1 MTKGNLSALL
11 THKLTRREFL
21 VSTLALGVGV
31 ALGCEAEKAPTT
43 PTTPTPV
50 RGPRVKLGYISTL
63 SGVAAPVTQPEL
75 QAIQFAVEEINSA
88 GGVLG
93 RPIELIA
100 RDDKGRPEEAT
111 RLARELV
118 EAEGVFL
125 LMGVISS
132 GVALAVSEYAKSA
145 RVPFIDTIAQTA
157 ALTEEKGHRY
167 VFRVIPTHTGIAGR
181 GVAEVA
187 AKQPWRRWY
196 FIGPDYEYGHRM
208 VEDFRDHLKKLRPDV
223 EFLGEL
229 WPKFGKGE
237 YSAEIGAILA
247 ARPEA
252 VFTSL
257 WGTDWIAFVKQAKG
271 FGYFDKVQQVS
282 WAGAEPDVSIPLGA
296 DFPPRILTGSS
307 YLYYAIKTPENE
319 EFVRKFINRTGQP
332 PLSGAA
338 YGYVSVQVIK
348 AAVEKAGAWDREKF
362 IDALEGIRV
371 KTIIGD
377 VEVRKCDHQLYGP
390 FLVGFTGPV
399 PGTTFHGIVSD
410 VTIWSLSDV
419 LAKLALPCE
428 EVQRKRGG

>member
-1 MTKGNLSALL
+1 L
-11 THKLTRREFL
+11 
-21 VSTLALGVGV
+21 
-31 ALGCEAEKAPTT
+31 
-43 PTTPTPV
+43 
-50 RGPRVKLGYISTL
+50 
-63 SGVAAPVTQPEL
+63 
-75 QAIQFAVEEINSA
+75 
-88 GGVLG
+88 
-93 RPIELIA
+93 
-100 RDDKGRPEEAT
+100 
-111 RLARELV
+111 
-118 EAEGVFL
+118 
-125 LMGVISS
+125 
-132 GVALAVSEYAKSA
+132 
-145 RVPFIDTIAQTA
+145 
-157 ALTEEKGHRY
+157 
-167 VFRVIPTHTGIAGR
+167 
-181 GVAEVA
+181 
-187 AKQPWRRWY
+187 
-196 FIGPDYEYGHRM
+196 
-208 VEDFRDHLKKLRPDV
+208 
-223 EFLGEL
+223 
-229 WPKFGKGE
+229 GKGE

-338 YGYVSVQVIK
+338 FGYVSVQVIK

-371 KTIIGD
+371 KTMIGD

-390 FLVGFTGPV
+390 FPVGFTGPV